1 MEALL
6 LIFGEMIFALLAPL
20 VALVVEVIGAIVA
33 AILSLLPTRSKELS
47 TGSGAAKKL
56 LTVFLGFAVVTFCGL
71 FVANT
76 FYFADSVRA
85 VFGVLERRAG
95 IETSCDHIE
104 GSVFSGR
111 ISLGD
116 CTIVRKDHVR
126 SEFQLD
132 LDNAEFDVRLSSLFG
147 TAEIESAH
155 VTGLS
160 GIVKR
165 HSADAGP
172 DGDETGEKPRRSF
185 VIQDLRIEDV
195 NLELSGVNK
204 DGGAFELPVRI
215 DIATSAPLRS
225 RLALFDILF
234 RSNARGK
241 IAGAEFEV
249 KTGGDPGGR
258 KTAWRASEVPVAN
271 FGAMVGGALSW
282 FQEGVVD
289 VHVEDKWRRDGQL
302 EIDMDWRLVFRD
314 IEVRAPDNAGL
325 MTKFA
330 TGPIVAYVNSFDG
343 EVPVEF
349 ELVIN
354 ESQFDYKSS
363 LATTGLW
370 TAVGESVNRVLTAF
384 GVDAGESASETGDK
398 LKKGA
403 KSVLDR
409 LRKPKDED

>member
-1 MEALL
+1 LEALL

-33 AILSLLPTRSKELS
+33 AILSLLPTRRTEPT
-47 TGSGAAKKL
+47 TGGGAANRVL
-56 LTVFLGFAVVTFCGL
+56 IVFLGFVVVTFCAL

-95 IETSCDHIE
+95 IETSCADID

-116 CTIVRKDHVR
+116 CTVVRKDHVR

-132 LDNAEFDVRLSSLFG
+132 LDKADFDVRLSSLFG
-147 TAEIESAH
+147 TAEIETAH
-155 VTGLS
+155 VTGLA

-165 HSADAGP
+165 HPVDADP
-172 DGDETGEKPRRSF
+172 DGDETVEKPRRSF
-185 VIQDLRIEDV
+185 VIRDLRIEDV

-215 DIATSAPLRS
+215 DTATSAPLRS

-234 RSNARGK
+234 RSNASGK

-258 KTAWRASEVPVAN
+258 QTAWRATEVPVAS

-289 VHVEDKWRRDGQL
+289 VYVEDKWRRDGQL
-302 EIDMDWRLVFRD
+302 EIDMDWRLAFRD
-314 IEVRAPDNAGL
+314 IEVKAPEHAGL
-325 MTKFA
+325 MTKLA
-330 TGPIVAYVNSFDG
+330 TVPIVAYVNSYDG
-343 EVPVEF
+343 EFPLEF

-354 ESQFDYKSS
+354 ENQFDYKSS
-363 LATTGLW
+363 LAATGLW
-370 TAVGESVNRVLTAF
+370 TAVGESINKVLAAF
-384 GVDAGESASETGDK
+384 GVNVEESASETGDK
-398 LKKGA
+398 LKEGA